1 MTPAYSLPLLSG
13 NCRNHSYADRS
24 NAEVLMRGSLI
35 ALVIGAVVLIGGFF
49 ALVMIGS
56 GMEPQTEE
64 VRVDVTEDLSR

>member
-1 MTPAYSLPLLSG
+1 
-13 NCRNHSYADRS
+13 
-24 NAEVLMRGSLI
+24 MRGSLI